1 MPVCF
6 YLPESFLPSAEKQAL
21 WPRGDGT
28 TLEQSGKI
36 AAAQSW
42 IYRTWMMLQKDGC
55 PAELVHTIPDR
66 GCVVALSG
74 NIPPS
79 FRASTG
85 LFLAD
90 VVADGLPH
98 PAAALH
104 IVQNAAHARR
114 LPRGRFMPHWPQ
126 PGLVP
131 RDETRGPVW
140 QRAAFFGTGENLA
153 TELRSVAWQDELK
166 QKTGMVLEIRGADR
180 WHDYSD
186 VDAVIAIRDFSGAK
200 QLHKPATKLY
210 NAWLAGVPFIGGT
223 DSAYGSEGEAG
234 ADYLVA
240 RSPAEVIAHLQRLKG
255 DPNLRDRLV
264 AAGRRKSVSRN
275 PEAITAM
282 WREFVE
288 EKIPPLVAARRRRTA
303 FTNACADAAM
313 RGALILDRIFRS

>member
-1 MPVCF
+1 M
-6 YLPESFLPSAEKQAL
+6 PSAERQRK
-21 WPRGDGT
+21 WERGEHQV
-28 TLEQSGKI
+28 LEQGGKV
-36 AAAQSW
+36 ACAQCW
-42 IYRTWMMLQKDGC
+42 IYQTWLRLRAAGVEAD
-55 PAELVHTIPDR
+55 LVHRMPNE
-66 GCVVALSG
+66 GVVLAITGNLAPFWRPSG
-74 NIPPS
+74 
-79 FRASTG
+79 G
-85 LFLAD
+85 LF
-90 VVADGLPH
+90 VVGIVADGLPH
-98 PAAALH
+98 PYAHLH
-104 IVQNAAHARR
+104 ILQNAAHAAR
-114 LPRGRFMPHWPQ
+114 LPRSAFMPLWPQ
-126 PGLVP
+126 PGLIP
-131 RDETRGPVW
+131 RDTKHGGRMERV
-140 QRAAFFGTGENLA
+140 AFFGDSSNVA
-153 TELRSVAWQDELK
+153 TELRDTRWQNQLHEAA
-166 QKTGMVLEIRGADR
+166 GIVFEIRGAER

-223 DSAYGSEGEAG
+223 DSAYASEGEAG

-288 EKIPPLVAARRRRTA
+288 EKIPPLVAARQGRTA
-303 FTNACADAAM
+303 LPNACADAAM